1 MNLVV
6 IYICVPVVIPPSA
19 AEEMGMVA
27 SEPTEIQS
35 CKEIVHEIR
44 QRGITFPPLLKMF
57 DKFEQVALEPKVYE
71 YAGIGDL
78 PKLYLTRSKESR
90 PTRI

>member
-1 MNLVV
+1 MEFDWTWLVR
-6 IYICVPVVIPPSA
+6 YICVPIVIPPSA

-44 QRGITFPPLLKMF
+44 QKEITFPPLLKML
-57 DKFEQVALEPKVYE
+57 DKFEQVTLELEVYE
-71 YAGIGDL
+71 
-78 PKLYLTRSKESR
+78 
-90 PTRI
+90 